1 MISFHQISTEC
12 GTWVLTPPAELCPDC
27 ARYVREQGPEGC
39 FKWRTLWYIRALG
52 VHALVIVVHF
62 CVLDV
67 HLPGMKERN
76 GTVRN
81 STMQSDRKLRKKV
94 KEKVLSNAENRL
106 HLPTQRVQLC
116 AQYKMGKNVSEYKKS
131 LWVFWPIDSHL
142 ERAKGEKYQMQ
153 IQQEAKQGE
162 RTK

>member
-1 MISFHQISTEC
+1 MEHEFLHHLQSSVQI
-12 GTWVLTPPAELCPDC
+12 V
-27 ARYVREQGPEGC
+27 QGMLETRGLRDVSSEGHWC
-39 FKWRTLWYIRALG
+39 IRALG
-52 VHALVIVVHF
+52 VHALFIVVHF

-81 STMQSDRKLRKKV
+81 ITMQSDRKLRKKV

-106 HLPTQRVQLC
+106 HLPTQRVQFC

-131 LWVFWPIDSHL
+131 LWVF
-142 ERAKGEKYQMQ
+142 
-153 IQQEAKQGE
+153 
-162 RTK
+162 

>member
-27 ARYVREQGPEGC
+27 ARYVRDQGPEGC
-39 FKWRTLWYIRALG
+39 FKWRTLVHQSLGSTCIVYSGAFLCFGCAFTWHEGKKWDCKEYHHAKWQKMMGRKWRKRSWAMQRIGYICPLRG
-52 VHALVIVVHF
+52 FNYVHNIKWEKTCL
-62 CVLDV
+62 
-67 HLPGMKERN
+67 
-76 GTVRN
+76 
-81 STMQSDRKLRKKV
+81 ST
-94 KEKVLSNAENRL
+94 
-106 HLPTQRVQLC
+106 
-116 AQYKMGKNVSEYKKS
+116 KS
-131 LWVFWPIDSHL
+131 LWVFWPINSHL